1 MADWTSARAAAAE
14 LAETGI
20 DPLDLQAAQA
30 ARALLVRRFVLD
42 LLLIFG
48 IVAVVGAIALMLV
61 RAFAGGDPLAGRELW
76 IASAALILLLVI
88 VALRSLLPS
97 RAPAYERAWA
107 AFVERVWP
115 GAPKG
120 DDLGSARLAFVR
132 SASAGAAGPLPSAAP
147 GRKA

>member
-1 MADWTSARAAAAE
+1 MADWTSARAAAVE

-30 ARALLVRRFVLD
+30 ARGLLVRRFVLD
-42 LLLIFG
+42 LLLVFG
-48 IVAVVGAIALMLV
+48 IVAVVASVALMLV
-61 RAFAGGDPLAGRELW
+61 RAFAGGDPLGGRELW
-76 IASAALILLLVI
+76 IASVALLMLLVI

-97 RAPAYERAWA
+97 RAPAYEKAWA
-107 AFVERVWP
+107 SFVEKVWP

-120 DDLGSARLAFVR
+120 DELGSARLAFVR
-132 SASAGAAGPLPSAAP
+132 SAADGGTSAFPSAAP